1 MKCPNS
7 IKIYYPDKVNM
18 ILIFK
23 STCDLIEGIKKEAL
37 NLSKRQHSKAPLP
50 LKMIITIG
58 RRKDDKMAKEKNT

>member
-1 MKCPNS
+1 MKYPNS

-23 STCDLIEGIKKEAL
+23 STCDLIEGLKKETR
-37 NLSKRQHSKAPLP
+37 NLSKRQHSKKLSLP

-58 RRKDDKMAKEKNT
+58 RRKEER